1 MQVIYFQSAYIRNVV
16 QISFWKVTLNRT
28 GFYLEG
34 NQFKKFSVK
43 SYACEKDTAVN
54 TRENV
59 NTSKIGKGYSG
70 VALSHVHSS
79 REMSDQTDSERS
91 GKPSQ
96 KITNVTY
103 YKECVSS
110 ETSDH
115 NVYHNTCHVCSKN
128 FNNLE
133 ELHLHQL
140 ACQNINNNKNVLLHC
155 KFCSKVIDLQSN
167 LLSHER
173 ACERKI
179 KQKQMSQQ
187 NKNLLLHCKFCS
199 KVMDNKCNLSSHE

>member
-1 MQVIYFQSAYIRNVV
+1 M
-16 QISFWKVTLNRT
+16 
-28 GFYLEG
+28 
-34 NQFKKFSVK
+34 
-43 SYACEKDTAVN
+43 
-54 TRENV
+54 
-59 NTSKIGKGYSG
+59 NTSKIGEDHNG
-70 VALSHVHSS
+70 VAPSDVHSS
-79 REMSDQTDSERS
+79 QEMSDQTDLERS

-110 ETSDH
+110 ETSNN
-115 NVYHNTCHVCSKN
+115 NVYPNTCHVCSKKI
-128 FNNLE
+128 NNSE
-133 ELHLHQL
+133 ELHLHEL
-140 ACQNINNNKNVLLHC
+140 ACENTNTNKNVLLHC
-155 KFCSKVIDLQSN
+155 KFCSKVIDHQIN